1 MREMPRYTLGRAS
14 HRKESLRAAGTEE
27 FEPMR
32 VLIAE
37 DEALVALELEE
48 LLLDEGFEIVGR
60 AADAVQAIELGRR
73 HRPDVAL
80 LDLNLADE
88 LTGPRIAKTLV
99 HERLATVVFVTGQAN
114 VLPSDLHGAF
124 GVIEKP
130 CVGRAMVEALR
141 FLSSYLCGK
150 ATKRAVPPVLRLA
163 SSPQQ

>member
-1 MREMPRYTLGRAS
+1 MGS
-14 HRKESLRAAGTEE
+14 
-27 FEPMR
+27 
-32 VLIAE
+32 
-37 DEALVALELEE
+37 
-48 LLLDEGFEIVGR
+48 
-60 AADAVQAIELGRR
+60 AADATQAIDLGRR
-73 HRPDVAL
+73 HRPDVAF
-80 LDLNLADE
+80 LDLNLADG

-150 ATKRAVPPVLRLA
+150 ATKRAVPPALRLA

>member
-1 MREMPRYTLGRAS
+1 VFAALLRHRARNAS
-14 HRKESLRAAGTEE
+14 EGIPSEE

-32 VLIAE
+32 VLIVE

-48 LLLDEGFEIVGR
+48 LLLDEGFEVVGSAVN
-60 AADAVQAIELGRR
+60 AAQAIDLGRR
-73 HRPDVAL
+73 HRPDLAL
-80 LDLNLADE
+80 LDLNLADG

-114 VLPSDLHGAF
+114 LLPSDLHGAF

-150 ATKRAVPPVLRLA
+150 AMMRAAPPVLRLA